1 MRSFKKLLQL
11 AKTSRKNLKV
21 QYFQLNFQLAMNL
34 RISNILQKLQST
46 NVVSISCQ
54 HWNQLR
60 TITGGFLR
68 TTNTNTHAQAN
79 QAITFGNCLLCK
91 KDDVKKL
98 ATQPERDIQSDS

>member
-54 HWNQLR
+54 H
-60 TITGGFLR
+60 
-68 TTNTNTHAQAN
+68 
-79 QAITFGNCLLCK
+79 
-91 KDDVKKL
+91 
-98 ATQPERDIQSDS
+98 